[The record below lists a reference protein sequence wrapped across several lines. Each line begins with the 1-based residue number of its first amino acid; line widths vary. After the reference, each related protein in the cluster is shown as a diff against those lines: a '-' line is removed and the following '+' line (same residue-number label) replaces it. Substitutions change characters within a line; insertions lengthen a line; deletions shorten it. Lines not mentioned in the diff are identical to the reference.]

1 MSDTATDMKPRAIPV
16 LVIGINHKLAPVE
29 VRERL
34 AFGPE
39 RIPSILRELADDGNS
54 GRRLIKEAV
63 LLSTCNRTEIYIHAD
78 NSVDAEF
85 RLQKFFVEHAGLS
98 VEQLRDMEY
107 IIRGVDAAH
116 HLMRVSAGLD
126 SLILGESEILG
137 QVRSASE
144 TAQAAGT
151 NGPILS
157 ALFRY
162 AIQAGKHVHAET
174 SIGLGNISV
183 ASAAVELAEQV
194 FGPLKDRT
202 ALLIGAGKISS
213 ITARALVKA
222 GLHCIMV
229 ANRTYERAQKL
240 AKNLNG
246 VAVHFDALAET
257 LVRADIVICSTGA
270 PHIVLHADTISKAQQ
285 ARNGRPLLVADL
297 AVPRDADPQIALIPG
312 VRLVNIDDLDTVVK
326 TCHPLTV
333 SVCRAAE
340 EIVRQELESFCQWC
354 DARRCA
360 SVIQALHIK
369 AETIYWTE
377 VEQTLRRMG
386 PLTPHQENLVQ
397 GMAKAIAAKLLHEPT
412 RYLRELPPHEDISS
426 SIEIVQELYGIQ

>member
-1 MSDTATDMKPRAIPV
+1 MIPMDPISRSIPI
-16 LVIGINHKLAPVE
+16 LMIGLNHKVAPVE

-39 RIPSILRELADDGNS
+39 RVPLALHELMGKGNS
-54 GRRLIKEAV
+54 EAGAINEAV
-63 LLSTCNRTEIYIHAD
+63 LLSTCNRTEIYVRACD
-78 NSVDAEF
+78 LAGAES
-85 RLQKFFVEHAGLS
+85 RLQEFLARHAALPVE
-98 VEQLRDMEY
+98 ELRRMEY
-107 IIRGVDAAH
+107 VTHGEETAL
-116 HLMRVSAGLD
+116 HLMQVSAGLD
-126 SLILGESEILG
+126 SLVLGENEILG

-144 TAQAAGT
+144 MAQSAGAS
-151 NGPILS
+151 GPILS

-162 AIQAGKHVHAET
+162 AIQAGKRARHETEIGRAE
-174 SIGLGNISV
+174 LSV
-183 ASAAVELAEQV
+183 ASVVVELAEQA
-194 FGPLKDRT
+194 FGPLHDRT

-213 ITARALVKA
+213 ITAHALVKA
-222 GLHCIMV
+222 GLRCIMI

-333 SVCRAAE
+333 SVCRAVE

-360 SVIQALHIK
+360 SVIQALHFK
-369 AETIYWTE
+369 AETIYRTE

-386 PLTPHQENLVQ
+386 PLTPHQEHLVQ

-412 RYLRELPPHEDISS
+412 RYLRELPPHEDISP

>member
-1 MSDTATDMKPRAIPV
+1 M
-16 LVIGINHKLAPVE
+16 IGLNHKVAPVE

-39 RIPSILRELADDGNS
+39 RVPLALHELMGKGDS
-54 GRRLIKEAV
+54 EAGAINEVV
-63 LLSTCNRTEIYIHAD
+63 LLSTCNRTEVYVRACD
-78 NSVDAEF
+78 LVEAES
-85 RLQKFFVEHAGLS
+85 RLQEFLARHAALPVE
-98 VEQLRDMEY
+98 ELRRMEY
-107 IIRGVDAAH
+107 VTHGEETAL
-116 HLMRVSAGLD
+116 HLMQVSAGLD
-126 SLILGESEILG
+126 SLVLGENEILG

-144 TAQAAGT
+144 MAQSAGAS
-151 NGPILS
+151 GPILS

-162 AIQAGKHVHAET
+162 AIQAGKRARHETEIGRAE
-174 SIGLGNISV
+174 LSV
-183 ASAAVELAEQV
+183 ASVVVELAEQA
-194 FGPLKDRT
+194 FGPLHDRT

-222 GLHCIMV
+222 GLRCILI
-229 ANRTYERAQKL
+229 ANRTYERAEKL

-333 SVCRAAE
+333 SVCRAVE

-354 DARRCA
+354 NARRCA
-360 SVIQALHIK
+360 SVIQALHSK
-369 AETIYWTE
+369 AETIYRTE

-397 GMAKAIAAKLLHEPT
+397 GMAKAITAKLLHEPT